1 MTFIT
6 LSYADLVLA
15 SLLLL
20 FAGGLSV
27 VLHLGLEGNLA
38 VAAARMVVQ
47 LTVVGLVLKT
57 LFALVSPWWT
67 GAAALA
73 MVLFAGREVM
83 ARQKRGLGAAW
94 TYGLGTAS
102 LMLAGTVITGLALTT
117 QIRPD
122 PWFDPRYALPIL
134 GMVLGNTMNGV
145 SIGLDRL
152 LSAAARERAAIEARL
167 ALGHD
172 RRRAFSHLVRDAC
185 RTGMMHIVNAM
196 SAAGLV
202 SLPGMMTGQILA
214 GVAPVEAVKYQ
225 ILIMFLLAGAT
236 GIGVLAAV
244 FAAARRLTDD
254 RHRLRLDRLAPVPG
268 SGQGGNTTGV

>member
-83 ARQKRGLGAAW
+83 ARQKTRARRRLDLW
-94 TYGLGTAS
+94 
-102 LMLAGTVITGLALTT
+102 AGHGEPDAGRHGDHRA
-117 QIRPD
+117 RPD
-122 PWFDPRYALPIL
+122 HANPPRSV
-134 GMVLGNTMNGV
+134 GST
-145 SIGLDRL
+145 
-152 LSAAARERAAIEARL
+152 
-167 ALGHD
+167 
-172 RRRAFSHLVRDAC
+172 RDTRCPSWAWC
-185 RTGMMHIVNAM
+185 W
-196 SAAGLV
+196 
-202 SLPGMMTGQILA
+202 
-214 GVAPVEAVKYQ
+214 
-225 ILIMFLLAGAT
+225 AT
-236 GIGVLAAV
+236 
-244 FAAARRLTDD
+244 
-254 RHRLRLDRLAPVPG
+254 P
-268 SGQGGNTTGV
+268 

>member
-1 MTFIT
+1 MSFIT

-15 SLLLL
+15 ALLLL

-27 VLHLGLEGNLA
+27 VLSLGLERNLA

-47 LTVVGLVLKT
+47 LTVVALVLKT

-67 GAAALA
+67 GAVALA
-73 MVLFAGREVM
+73 MVLFAGREVA
-83 ARQKRGLGAAW
+83 ARQKRGLGGAW

-102 LMLAGTVITGLALTT
+102 LMLAGTVVTGLALTT

-152 LSAAARERAAIEARL
+152 LTAAARERAAIEARL

-172 RRRAFSHLVRDAC
+172 RVRAFRHLVQDAC
-185 RTGMMHIVNAM
+185 RAGMIHIVNAM
-196 SAAGLV
+196 AAAGLV

-236 GIGVLAAV
+236 GIGVLGAV

-254 RHRLRLDRLAPVPG
+254 RHRLRLDRLAQA
-268 SGQGGNTTGV
+268 SREGGNTTRV

>member
-83 ARQKRGLGAAW
+83 ARQNAGS
-94 TYGLGTAS
+94 AS
-102 LMLAGTVITGLALTT
+102 PGPMGWA
-117 QIRPD
+117 
-122 PWFDPRYALPIL
+122 
-134 GMVLGNTMNGV
+134 
-145 SIGLDRL
+145 
-152 LSAAARERAAIEARL
+152 
-167 ALGHD
+167 
-172 RRRAFSHLVRDAC
+172 RRA
-185 RTGMMHIVNAM
+185 
-196 SAAGLV
+196 
-202 SLPGMMTGQILA
+202 
-214 GVAPVEAVKYQ
+214 
-225 ILIMFLLAGAT
+225 
-236 GIGVLAAV
+236 
-244 FAAARRLTDD
+244 
-254 RHRLRLDRLAPVPG
+254 
-268 SGQGGNTTGV
+268 